1 MIYPRQRS
9 SHWANKWYTPL
20 LVAWDSAYWGEKH
33 LKISTPIIQIYVD
46 GSVRSQSRVPH
57 CMGEITDVC
66 GAQVSLARL
75 SSALSLSN

>member
-1 MIYPRQRS
+1 MHTRTHTNTIKNYKFSLTYSRQIFMEVQ
-9 SHWANKWYTPL
+9 NKWYTPL

-57 CMGEITDVC
+57 CMGE
-66 GAQVSLARL
+66 
-75 SSALSLSN
+75 